1 VYLANKGVNNKCQ
14 KKNSLYSNYMG
25 GACVNFKQY
34 RNEIWK
40 DVFIIVCDLLI
51 ESNLKR
57 CIFIYV

>member
-1 VYLANKGVNNKCQ
+1 
-14 KKNSLYSNYMG
+14 MG